1 MSIYPP
7 GVVFVQY
14 LVRVGQKEPIRVGRN
29 QSQSKEPNPPRLIT
43 LSKLQEVQFEL
54 TPSPSLYDSGLSS
67 SCRWPCSRSCR
78 WQHSRASSSSNTS
91 GQCERSLLLVRTV
104 LSFSLTPILST
115 NWENRNGSCQL
126 SLQYPTSL
134 MMIRHGCLES
144 LFNNLPGLS
153 LANCIVKLVFQ
164 LIHLDELDFHFIV
177 AAFVTHY
184 YRKVSAYR
192 FHVLVL
198 FSCLGLVVFIRLF
211 AVVFARRQHCV
222 LMNSLRPIKVIEQ
235 LLISTVNFLHFH

>member
-1 MSIYPP
+1 M
-7 GVVFVQY
+7 QY

-164 LIHLDELDFHFIV
+164 LIHLDEVDFHFIV
-177 AAFVTHY
+177 TAFVTHY